1 MKFLKEYLKK
11 NPHVALS
18 VPAVLCA
25 IQFLVSLYGAIRTGV
40 FDNSTMNQLLST
52 ADGFE
57 SVVLFIIMIAL
68 RKKNK

>member
-1 MKFLKEYLKK
+1 MKYFRVYIKK
-11 NPHVALS
+11 NLNVALS
-18 VPAVLCA
+18 IPAILCA
-25 IQFLVSLYGAIRTGV
+25 IQFIMSLYGVIKTGV
-40 FDNSTMNQLLST
+40 FDMGTMNQLLST